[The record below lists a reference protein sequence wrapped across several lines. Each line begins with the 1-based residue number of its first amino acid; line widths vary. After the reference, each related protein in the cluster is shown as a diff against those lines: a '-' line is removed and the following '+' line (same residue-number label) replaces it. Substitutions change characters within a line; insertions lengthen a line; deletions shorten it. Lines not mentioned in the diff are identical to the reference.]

1 MRNGVGVPQH
11 IVLFGGTS
19 EIGLAVLEGLVRPGV
34 AHVPLVCRDVEAGG
48 RAASAM
54 GNLDDDVHVEVV
66 RFDAADAGAMSDVVG
81 EVCSASGDIDVAVV
95 AQGLL
100 GQDADHFS
108 GTGTLVDVMAVNA
121 TATIALLYAL
131 ATRMREQGYGR
142 IVLLSSVAGQRPR
155 RSNPVY
161 GASKAA
167 VDTFA
172 TALDHELEGTG
183 VSILVVRPG
192 FVETRMT
199 AGMKKAPFSTTPKGV
214 ADVVVPAVN
223 SSRRVVW
230 APRILSTVFAV
241 FRLLPEKV
249 WRRLPL
255 N

>member
-1 MRNGVGVPQH
+1 
-11 IVLFGGTS
+11 
-19 EIGLAVLEGLVRPGV
+19 
-34 AHVPLVCRDVEAGG
+34 VCRDIEAGAQA
-48 RAASAM
+48 AASI
-54 GNLDDDVHVEVV
+54 GSLDDDVHVEIV
-66 RFDAADAGAMSDVVG
+66 RFEASDASAMVDVVG
-81 EVCSASGDIDVAVV
+81 EVCTAAGDIDVAVV

-100 GQDADHFS
+100 GQGADHFS
-108 GTGTLVDVMAVNA
+108 GAETLVEVMSVNA
-121 TATIALLYAL
+121 TATMSLLYAL
-131 ATRMREQGYGR
+131 SARMREQGYGR

-172 TALDHELEGTG
+172 MALDHELEGTG
-183 VSILVVRPG
+183 VSVLVVRPG

-199 AGMKKAPFSTTPKGV
+199 KGMSKAPFSTTPRGV
-214 ADVVVPAVN
+214 AQAVVPAVN
-223 SSRRVVW
+223 SPRRVVY
-230 APRILSTVFAV
+230 APRVLSAVFAV

>member
-11 IVLFGGTS
+11 VVLFGGTS
-19 EIGLAVLEGLVRPGV
+19 EIGLAVLEGLVGPGV
-34 AHVPLVCRDVEAGG
+34 AHVTLVCRDVEAGE
-48 RAASAM
+48 RAAAALR
-54 GNLDDDVHVEVV
+54 NLGEDVHIEIV
-66 RFDAADAGAMSDVVG
+66 RFDASDARAMTDVVA
-81 EVCSASGDIDVAVV
+81 ETCSEGGDIDVAIV
-95 AQGLL
+95 AQGVL
-100 GQDADHFS
+100 GQDADHYE
-108 GTGTLVDVMAVNA
+108 GPDALVEVMSVNA
-121 TATIALLYAL
+121 TATMALLYAL
-131 ATRMREQGYGR
+131 AARMRGQGYGR

-155 RSNPVY
+155 KSNPVY

-172 TALDHELEGTG
+172 TALDHDLEGTG

-192 FVETRMT
+192 FVESRMT
-199 AGMKKAPFSTTPKGV
+199 SGMKKAPFSTTPKGV

-223 SSRRVVW
+223 SSRHVVH
-230 APRILSTVFAV
+230 APRILSTVFAL